1 MKRRHSSRAYRP
13 FQWPSLRGGVGG
25 GLPLCLGMSASGS
38 RGVSTTHPPRHTPW
52 TPPTYTHLD
61 IPCGHTP
68 PPLPP
73 LSPPPFPHTSSP
85 FTNPPPWVNLSI
97 CNNFKIFVPFESIC
111 RMLEFLPL
119 LPSPKIDWPLP
130 SVVNILATILF
141 LLECY
146 HFIGHVCVLFR
157 GRLLPRKDVVR
168 IRYYFL
174 FDTLTVFT
182 VCFLYTEKLRWLA
195 AMQMVQHL
203 FFFFTWNRQ
212 SFTNRVSYSR
222 SRCISL
228 QI

>member
-1 MKRRHSSRAYRP
+1 MSRDVCL
-13 FQWPSLRGGVGG
+13 WVEGGVYH
-25 GLPLCLGMSASGS
+25 
-38 RGVSTTHPPRHTPW
+38 TPPRHTPW
-52 TPPTYTHLD
+52 TPPD
-61 IPCGHTP
+61 IHTP
-68 PPLPP
+68 GHPLWTHTPSFTTP
-73 LSPPPFPHTSSP
+73 FTTTLSPHILPFHQPP
-85 FTNPPPWVNLSI
+85 PPPWVNLSI

-157 GRLLPRKDVVR
+157 VRLLPRKDVVR